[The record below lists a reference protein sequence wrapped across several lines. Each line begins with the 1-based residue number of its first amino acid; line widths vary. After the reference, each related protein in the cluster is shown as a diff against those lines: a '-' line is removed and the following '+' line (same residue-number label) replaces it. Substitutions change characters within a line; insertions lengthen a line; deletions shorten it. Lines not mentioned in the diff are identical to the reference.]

1 MQDGVRITEGGL
13 TGVDLG
19 VNDAPRWSCVY
30 NVKKEYHTD
39 CAVTGARAGDV
50 EWVAGKGNTLMNGG
64 ASVMWERLIT
74 IAASTGTT
82 GGALQAF
89 STGNAALAVGI
100 STAAAAV
107 TQTDLQAATG
117 STARWIQEMES
128 GYPSHSDGTSSSGAR
143 ECQFRAVFST
153 TEGNF
158 AWQEWAVFNDPNST
172 GMDEAYG
179 LGRMLN
185 RKVQS
190 LGTKTT
196 SATWTFTATL
206 GLS

>member
-1 MQDGVRITEGGL
+1 MQDGVKMLEGGL
-13 TGVDLG
+13 CGVDLG
-19 VNDAPRWSCVY
+19 VRDAPRWRCAY

-39 CAVTGARAGDV
+39 CPVTGARAGDV
-50 EWVAGKGNTLMNGG
+50 EWVAGVGNTLMNGG
-64 ASVMWERLIT
+64 ASVLWERLIT
-74 IAASTGTT
+74 IAASTGTS

-89 STGNAALAVGI
+89 STANAALAVGI
-100 STAAAAV
+100 STATAAA
-107 TQTDLQAATG
+107 TQTDLQAA
-117 STARWIQEMES
+117 STASARFIQEMES

-143 ECQFRAVFST
+143 EVQFRSIFGT
-153 TEGNF
+153 TEANF
-158 AWQEWAVFNDPNST
+158 AWNEWGIFNDPHTT
-172 GMDEAYG
+172 GLSGAYG

-196 SATWTFTATL
+196 AATWTFTATL